1 MAITGTTV
9 ILYEKVQTGVDGF
22 NHPIYTETPITVDNV
37 LIGEPSSDDIADS
50 VNLYGKKIVYML
62 GIPKGDS
69 HNWEDSAVEFF
80 GKRYKTFGYTIQGIE
95 SNIPLSWHKKIRVER
110 YG

>member
-1 MAITGTTV
+1 MAITGATV
-9 ILYEKVQTGVDGF
+9 ILYEKVQTGVDEF

-80 GKRYKTFGYTIQGIE
+80 GGRYKTFGYTIQGIE
-95 SNIPLSWHKKIRVER
+95 SNIPLSWHRKIRVER

>member
-80 GKRYKTFGYTIQGIE
+80 GERYKTFGYTIQGIE